1 MNGLEDRLVLLSQ
14 RVRRIYDSL
23 YVDPNRPFWQME
35 LISIATEFADVVEV
49 LYSTSSASADTC
61 ASIEKRVSLLET
73 RYSEL
78 LYQLS
83 SMRKDG

>member
-1 MNGLEDRLVLLSQ
+1 MGSLEDRLVLLSK
-14 RVRRIYDSL
+14 RVRHIYEAL
-23 YVDPNRPFWQME
+23 YADPNRPFWQME

-49 LYSTSSASADTC
+49 LYSTSISSADTC

-78 LYQLS
+78 LYHLS